1 MTRSQLENGEL
12 LVEISLQRTDGRTEQ
27 VSPPFP
33 VRRRSKFYGN
43 RHMWQMTVP
52 NLKRHL
58 GLKDEVDKE
67 VASVTAR
74 AIFTTFGGSSD
85 GRRLE
90 ARSELVLIPYA
101 PPSVNS
107 TKVHHVPRLQL
118 TTSTPDPRVGQNVI
132 LHLRSNYDLG
142 SDYYLTV
149 MSGGKLLTSKQDSM
163 GFTKLR
169 TFDEL
174 ITSDMTPSV
183 TFVLWNL
190 DSRGSFVHT
199 SLTLQT
205 QARTNTTMSG
215 QSVIDGNAGYSEL
228 SFTGEPNTIVA
239 LRSTCQE
246 GTTRLQRGVASG
258 AGGDHGGLDYRV
270 TYSSSVSEEFSLE
283 KEVILLTDSNEFQ
296 PAVVGSHAIATQD
309 YFDLCH
315 PPHNQV

>member
-58 GLKDEVDKE
+58 GLKDEGDKE

-239 LRSTCQE
+239 LRS
-246 GTTRLQRGVASG
+246 G
-258 AGGDHGGLDYRV
+258 H
-270 TYSSSVSEEFSLE
+270 
-283 KEVILLTDSNEFQ
+283 
-296 PAVVGSHAIATQD
+296 
-309 YFDLCH
+309 
-315 PPHNQV
+315 